1 MALLEQDAT
10 MNGDEVSPGRNWIRE
25 AATLLLAD
33 LGCTSST
40 SSSPVR
46 IPRIIFDLADSTI
59 SLTETVHSELL
70 EALTTL
76 LDAGLEELLALRFR
90 PLILD
95 LLARWLELPGDLPV
109 DLWEKRLAVIAALA
123 GALPELWRY
132 V

>member
-1 MALLEQDAT
+1 MALLEQDSA
-10 MNGDEVSPGRNWIRE
+10 MSRDEASPGPNWLRE

-46 IPRIIFDLADSTI
+46 IPRIIFDLADSTTP
-59 SLTETVHSELL
+59 LMGTAHADLL

-76 LDAGLEELLALRFR
+76 LNAGLEELLVLRYR

-95 LLARWLELPGDLPV
+95 LLARWLELPGALSV

-123 GALPELWRY
+123 GALPELWRC

>member
-1 MALLEQDAT
+1 MGGDDAST
-10 MNGDEVSPGRNWIRE
+10 GSSWLRE

-40 SSSPVR
+40 SSSPIR
-46 IPRIIFDLADSTI
+46 IPRIIFDLADSTT
-59 SLTETVHSELL
+59 LLMETAHSDLL
-70 EALTTL
+70 EALAIL
-76 LDAGLEELLALRFR
+76 LDAGIEELLVLRYR

-95 LLARWLELPGDLPV
+95 LLARWLELPGAPSV
-109 DLWEKRLAVIAALA
+109 DVWEKRLAVIAALA